1 MLFDPDR
8 VLIESD
14 RYAACKARDISNL
27 CREGHFQVIASQ
39 MFALFLLY
47 LLLLEHELHCCFA
60 DCSSCVN
67 MPAVCKCVLHV
78 FTRQYAMLYVY
89 EYKEWRIVLR
99 TLPLGFTVDKW
110 QLGGPKCGT
119 SQCSGS
125 PRAPERQV
133 CGAYLCIVTIEIS
146 HIVLSLFPWPPWIWS
161 YNILDCKILLHS
173 PRAFLLHLSD
183 MISRV
188 GVTSSSHLKLIN
200 NWR

>member
-27 CREGHFQVIASQ
+27 CREGHFQVIPSQ

-47 LLLLEHELHCCFA
+47 LLLLEHALHCCLLLI
-60 DCSSCVN
+60 
-67 MPAVCKCVLHV
+67 AVHVSTCLPYANVYYNVLHV
-78 FTRQYAMLYVY
+78 ICNVMHT
-89 EYKEWRIVLR
+89 
-99 TLPLGFTVDKW
+99 LGFAVDIW

-119 SQCSGS
+119 RQCSGS

-133 CGAYLCIVTIEIS
+133 CVQHIYALWQNRILYCHYSHDHHEYDPTIYLIARFCCTHLE
-146 HIVLSLFPWPPWIWS
+146 HFCNNL
-161 YNILDCKILLHS
+161 
-173 PRAFLLHLSD
+173 LLHLSD

-188 GVTSSSHLKLIN
+188 GVTSSSHQPHLKLIKH
-200 NWR
+200 WR